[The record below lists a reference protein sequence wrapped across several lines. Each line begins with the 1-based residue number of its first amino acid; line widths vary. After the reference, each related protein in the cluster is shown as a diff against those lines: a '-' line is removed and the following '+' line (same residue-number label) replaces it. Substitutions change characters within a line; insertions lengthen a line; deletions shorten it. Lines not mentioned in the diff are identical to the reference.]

1 MLAGFS
7 LQSPAGQAQVIQVC
21 RDVGLS
27 PDLWSA
33 VLRAR
38 REHTGTR
45 NRRRLFAAFDALFD
59 APASRPVEG
68 EGQIG
73 TTLSGGPP
81 TDEPERIVLSK
92 LTFKNW
98 KVFGSA
104 EFTFPAY
111 EVDRPVV
118 LIGGKNGYGKTSVL
132 EGLLYGLFGR
142 HATVD
147 LASALSPGGASPTAR
162 AAAYKRTLE
171 GALHRP
177 AREQGAG
184 VMSVRS
190 EWLTGEGELI
200 VERRWYFSD
209 DGVLTDDDEGLNLWI
224 GPDKEVLAVPEGE
237 DPGVFYQDEIARR
250 LMPPSLAAFVLF
262 DGEQVRQFAQRD
274 FADQVRVA
282 VETVLG
288 LTVWR
293 EAIADLRDYARD
305 RAKGAL
311 RSEDGEQAS
320 VEKLSELQGAERGL
334 LDAIDTVQAAAAP
347 LRARRDDVLASLGS
361 LTVRTYA
368 TMSELL
374 ERRQALAVQHQRTRH
389 ELALAASN
397 ELPLRLVGET
407 LRARLRASLEAD
419 RALDGLAGP
428 WAEPSSLD
436 RLLAALGDELPSKDQ
451 AVLEGALRRAWATL
465 ADPRNAGE
473 ARRHA
478 YVSGPTRE
486 AALARL
492 NSAAHGSVAGLAD
505 LAQSLEAE
513 QTEIDDAITTLEAR
527 DQASASHRQELEAVT
542 RDLEIMDEQRRTL
555 DQALGRIQSQLKDL
569 GDTMEARLVARM
581 SDAQQIGRR
590 RAALDVAQA
599 GEALIE
605 ALKPHCFEAVGA
617 AVTDAYAALAHKG
630 LVSRITIDPEG
641 RVVLV
646 DGRGIDVRAIE
657 ASAGESQIF
666 AMALMAAVAQLAG
679 RRLPSI
685 IDTPL
690 GRLDPDHRARV
701 LAFFTTRDVQTILLS
716 QPDEVNRHYLALI
729 EDRVAARFHLRHSL
743 AAGGPGGSAPVEG
756 YFPEI
761 AA

>member
-1 MLAGFS
+1 MLGGFS
-7 LQSPAGQAQVIQVC
+7 LQSSASQAQITQAC
-21 RDVGLS
+21 RAVGLS
-27 PDLWSA
+27 PSQWSA
-33 VLRAR
+33 VLQAR
-38 REHTGTR
+38 RELTGTG

-59 APASRPVEG
+59 APAAHDVEG
-68 EGQIG
+68 DEPLASIVPERTQG
-73 TTLSGGPP
+73 
-81 TDEPERIVLSK
+81 DEPERIVLSK

-98 KVFGSA
+98 KVFRNA
-104 EFTFPAY
+104 EFAFPTY
-111 EVDRPVV
+111 ETDRPVV

-147 LASALSPGGASPTAR
+147 LESALRPGGASPTAR

-171 GALHRP
+171 GALHQP
-177 AREQGAG
+177 AREQGAS
-184 VMSVRS
+184 VMSVRT

-200 VERRWYFSD
+200 VERRWYFDD
-209 DGVLTDDDEGLNLWI
+209 DGTLTDDDEGLNIWI

-237 DPGVFYQDEIARR
+237 DPDAFYQDEISRR

-293 EAIADLRDYARD
+293 EAIADLRAYARD
-305 RAKGAL
+305 RSKGAL
-311 RSEDGEQAS
+311 RSEEGDLAAA
-320 VEKLSELQGAERGL
+320 EKLSELEVAERGL

-361 LTVRTYA
+361 LSVRTYA

-374 ERRQALAVQHQRTRH
+374 ERRQALTVQHQRTRH
-389 ELALAASN
+389 DLALAASN
-397 ELPLRLVGET
+397 ELPLRLVGGA
-407 LRARLRASLEAD
+407 LRERLRASLEAD
-419 RALDGLAGP
+419 RTLDGVNGP
-428 WAEPSSLD
+428 WAEPSALE
-436 RLLAALGDELPSKDQ
+436 RLLAALSDELPGEDQ
-451 AVLEGALRRAWATL
+451 PIVESALRRAWATL
-465 ADPRNAGE
+465 VDPETSGE
-473 ARRHA
+473 PRRHA
-478 YVSGPTRE
+478 YVVGATRD

-492 NSAAHGSVAGLAD
+492 QGVSEGSVAGLAE

-513 QTEIDDAITTLEAR
+513 QQDVDNAISALEAR
-527 DQASASHRQELEAVT
+527 DDASVSHRQELEAVT
-542 RDLEIMDEQRRTL
+542 RDLETMDEQRRTL

-569 GDTMEARLVARM
+569 GDGIEARLVARM

-590 RAALDVAQA
+590 RAALDIAQS

-605 ALKPHCFEAVGA
+605 ALKPQCFEAVGA

-690 GRLDPDHRARV
+690 GRLDSDHRARV
-701 LAFFTTRDVQTILLS
+701 LAFFTARDVQTILLS
-716 QPDEVNRHYLALI
+716 QPDEVNQHYLTLI
-729 EDRVAARFHLRHSL
+729 ENRIAARFHLRHTT